1 MESSFLS
8 SAEEALEY
16 FQVDEH
22 QGLSGHEVLKAT
34 EKYGRNGTVY
44 LLISIIHCAM
54 LIGDEIALP
63 EDPPTPLWKLV
74 LEQFKDQL
82 VIILLGSAAISFVLA
97 LFEDEEGWTAFV
109 DPAVVSAITSQ
120 VRRAC
125 VDGEADLDHPYTK
138 RRCWSLARKQR
149 GKGNSSIAG
158 IFSQR
163 G

>member
-8 SAEEALEY
+8 STQEALGY

-22 QGLSGHEVLKAT
+22 QGLSGQEVRKAT

-44 LLISIIHCAM
+44 LLVSIVHGAI
-54 LIGDEIALP
+54 LTSFVIALP

-109 DPAVVSAITSQ
+109 DPAVVSAILSEL
-120 VRRAC
+120 RRA
-125 VDGEADLDHPYTK
+125 
-138 RRCWSLARKQR
+138 
-149 GKGNSSIAG
+149 
-158 IFSQR
+158 
-163 G
+163 